1 MNRTELYDRVLGS
14 LATACIGDAL
24 GMPAEQRSPAEIQQ
38 MWGGWIRE
46 FHAPPADSPYAEGRS
61 AGQITDDASQM
72 IGLVETY
79 IEEPDRLTAQGMGR
93 MLLRW
98 SETQYYPRFAGPS
111 TKRAVEALREG
122 GNAENLGREGRLST
136 DGTSNG
142 AAMRVAPAGLRH
154 PGDLDGAIADAVT
167 TCRPSHLT
175 NIGVSGAAA
184 VAAAVSS
191 ALVPGIGLL
200 GVVAAARYGARQGQR
215 IGNEVGR
222 DVAGPSIERRIELA
236 VAAAMTADDFPAAI
250 RAVTDVVGSGLG
262 MAEAVPAAIGIV
274 VAAGGDPFLTC
285 VGGANAGDDTDTVA
299 CIGGSIAGAL
309 RGFSAVPKG
318 LYQDVVAIN
327 KLDLEGLAESFVS
340 VIVGEAR

>member
-1 MNRTELYDRVLGS
+1 MKRIDLYERVLGS
-14 LATACIGDAL
+14 LAAACIGDAL
-24 GMPAEQRSPAEIQQ
+24 GMPAEQRSPGEIEHI
-38 MWGGWIRE
+38 WGGWLRE
-46 FHAPPADSPYAEGRS
+46 FRAPPVDSPYAQGRT

-72 IGLVETY
+72 IGLVEAY
-79 IEEPDRLTAQGMGR
+79 IAEPDHLTAHGVGQ
-93 MLLRW
+93 MLLQW
-98 SETQYYPRFAGPS
+98 SQTPYYPRFAGPS
-111 TKRAVEALREG
+111 TKRAVEALRA
-122 GNAENLGREGRLST
+122 GNDPETLGSEGRLTT

-154 PGDLDGAIADAVT
+154 PGDLDAAIADAVT

-175 NIGVSGAAA
+175 SIGVSGASA

-191 ALVPGIGLL
+191 ALSPRAGLHD
-200 GVVAAARYGARQGQR
+200 VVAAARYGAREGQR
-215 IGNEVGR
+215 LGRLVGR

-236 VAAAMTADDFPAAI
+236 VAAAMAADDFATAV

-262 MAEAVPAAIGIV
+262 MAEAVPAAFGIL
-274 VAAGGDPFLTC
+274 VAADGDPFLTC

-309 RGFSAVPKG
+309 RGFSAVPRG

-327 KLDLEGLAESFVS
+327 ELDLEGLTESFVS
-340 VIVGEAR
+340 VILGGPR

>member
-38 MWGGWIRE
+38 MWGGWLRE
-46 FHAPPADSPYAEGRS
+46 FQAPPADSPYAEGRS

-79 IEEPDRLTAQGMGR
+79 LKEPDGLTAQGMGQ

-111 TKRAVEALREG
+111 TKRAIEALREG
-122 GNAENLGREGRLST
+122 ADPNVLGREGRLAT

-154 PGDLDGAIADAVT
+154 PGDLDAAIADAVT

-184 VAAAVSS
+184 VAAAVSR
-191 ALVPGIGLL
+191 ALVPGAALL
-200 GVVAAARYGARQGQR
+200 DVVAAARYGARQGQR
-215 IGNEVGR
+215 LGSEVGR

-236 VAAAMTADDFPAAI
+236 VSAAMTADDFPTAV
-250 RAVTDVVGSGLG
+250 RAVTDIVGSGLG
-262 MAEAVPAAIGIV
+262 MAEAVPAAIGIF

-309 RGFSAVPKG
+309 RGFSAVPHH
-318 LYQDVVAIN
+318 LYLDVVAIN
-327 KLDLEGLAESFVS
+327 ELDLEGLSDAFVS
-340 VIVGEAR
+340 VVVRGAA

>member
-1 MNRTELYDRVLGS
+1 MNRTEQYDRVLGS

-38 MWGGWIRE
+38 LWGGWLRE
-46 FHAPPADSPYAEGRS
+46 FQPPPADSPYAEGRS

-79 IEEPDRLTAQGMGR
+79 LEEPDGLTAQGMGR

-98 SETQYYPRFAGPS
+98 SQTQYYPRFAGPS
-111 TKRAVEALREG
+111 TKRAIEALREG
-122 GNAENLGREGRLST
+122 GDPENLGREGRLST

-154 PGDLDGAIADAVT
+154 PGDIDAAIADAVT
-167 TCRPSHLT
+167 SCRPSHLT

-184 VAAAVSS
+184 VAAAVSR
-191 ALVPGIGLL
+191 ALVPGAGLL
-200 GVVAAARYGARQGQR
+200 DVVAAARYGARQGQR
-215 IGNEVGR
+215 IGSEVGR

-236 VAAAMTADDFPAAI
+236 VSAAMTADDFPAAV
-250 RAVTDVVGSGLG
+250 RAVTDIVGSGLG
-262 MAEAVPAAIGIV
+262 MAEAVPAAIGIF
-274 VAAGGDPFLTC
+274 VAAGGDPLLTC
-285 VGGANAGDDTDTVA
+285 VGGANAGDDTDTLA

-309 RGFSAVPKG
+309 RGFSAVPQD
-318 LYQDVVAIN
+318 LYRDVVAIN
-327 KLDLEGLAESFVS
+327 ELDLEGLAKSFVS
-340 VIVGEAR
+340 VIVRDQV